1 MPKRPAA
8 VKTKAKP
15 RASSKRKTTA
25 KLKAPASKVLESA
38 AARAARATKILDI
51 LDKTY
56 PDADC
61 ALQWRNPYELLAATI
76 LSAQCTDERVN
87 QVTPALFERYPTP
100 AAMAQAKPAEVEALI
115 RPTGFFRAKTRSL
128 IGCAQ
133 GLVASHGG
141 EVPRTMDALVKL
153 PGTGRKTASVVLG
166 HAWGLAEGIAVDTHV
181 IRVSNRLGLVD
192 TEVQAEIERELMSI
206 VPHERWIK
214 TTDLLIF
221 HGRRTCSAMRPRCGE
236 CPVFAL
242 CRWDQRQ
249 AFATITPSR

>member
-1 MPKRPAA
+1 MPKPPAA
-8 VKTKAKP
+8 VKAKAKP

-61 ALQWRNPYELLAATI
+61 ALKWRNPYELLAATI

-141 EVPRTMDALVKL
+141 DVPRTMDALVKL

-192 TEVQAEIERELMSI
+192 SDVQADIERDLMSI

-221 HGRRTCSAMRPRCGE
+221 HGRRTCAALRPRCGE
-236 CPVFAL
+236 CPVFAV
-242 CRWDQRQ
+242 CCWEQRQ
-249 AFATITPSR
+249 AFATTTLSR